1 MSIKTELVKIT
12 DYYDIGNDMYLSSVL
27 ESVKKK
33 GITEDNIININRI
46 NASDKHYIEI
56 IYRLDEEHNKLH
68 DMEDILTND
77 KDNDGLYSLLYND
90 LVKDMSNK
98 RDIERELDRIRA
110 MMNTV
115 TNEIS
120 SRSRYTSHTIED
132 INIRMD
138 DTNNILQSLSSE
150 ISRSKYGRL

>member
-27 ESVKKK
+27 ESVRKK
-33 GITEDNIININRI
+33 GITKDNILNINRI
-46 NASDKHYIEI
+46 NASDNHYIEI

-68 DMEDILTND
+68 DMEDILTDD

-90 LVKDMSNK
+90 LIKDMSNK
-98 RDIERELDRIRA
+98 RDIERELEIIRT
-110 MMNTV
+110 MVNTV
-115 TNEIS
+115 TKELK
-120 SRSRYTSHTIED
+120 SRSENTSHAIED
-132 INIRMD
+132 INRRMD
-138 DTNNILQSLSSE
+138 DANNIFQSLSSE